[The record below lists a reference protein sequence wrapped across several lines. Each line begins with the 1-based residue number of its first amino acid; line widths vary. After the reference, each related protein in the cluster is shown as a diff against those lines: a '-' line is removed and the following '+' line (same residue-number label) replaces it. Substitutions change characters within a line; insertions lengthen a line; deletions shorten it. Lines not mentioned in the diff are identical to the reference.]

1 MPDPA
6 LLAKPPLAEQR
17 LLSYKKSMKI
27 LRLTALVLLLS
38 ALSFRQSLAEESAP
52 EFSSPGHAVVWIPL
66 EDGLDIATLSSPV
79 KRGASFSHH
88 IGIRILRFHTEYFEF
103 RLFSSRWEGI
113 SPPTMHEW
121 AEKKSLVAAIN
132 AGMYMKDGQSTGYM
146 RSGTQT
152 NNGRIVSRYGSFFVS
167 SPDDDSLPRSAV
179 LDRSSD
185 DWQSMLP
192 HYHTVV
198 QNFRLMGPAGQQLWP
213 ENGPE
218 HAIAAIAEDMNGRI
232 LFFHCSTPVSVYSF
246 VEVLKEHT
254 DLNIHSAMY
263 VEGGSEASLMAR
275 ISGTVHVWNGM
286 TPASY
291 MLSSRGE
298 DIPLPNILGVVRR
311 SPPH

>member
-1 MPDPA
+1 M
-6 LLAKPPLAEQR
+6 
-17 LLSYKKSMKI
+17 MI
-27 LRLTALVLLLS
+27 LRMMALVLLFS
-38 ALSFRQSLAEESAP
+38 ALPFQQAHAEQYLP
-52 EFSSPGHAVVWIPL
+52 EIFSPEHTIVWNTV
-66 EDGLDIATLSSPV
+66 EQGLDVATLSSPV
-79 KRGASFSHH
+79 KRGGSFSHH
-88 IGIRILRFHTEYFEF
+88 IEIRVLRFHTEHFEF

-121 AEKKSLVAAIN
+121 AEKKSLVSAIN

-179 LDRSSD
+179 LDRSFD

-213 ENGPE
+213 EKGPE
-218 HAIAAIAEDMNGRI
+218 HAIAAIAEDLNGRI
-232 LFFHCSTPVSVYSF
+232 LFLHCSTPVSVYSF
-246 VEVLKEHT
+246 VEILKEHT

-263 VEGGSEASLMAR
+263 MEGGSEASLMAR
-275 ISGTVHVWNGM
+275 LSGTVQVWNGM

-291 MLSSRGE
+291 MLSSRGG
-298 DIPLPNILGVVRR
+298 DIPLPNILGVIRR